1 MARDASTAPLWLRPL
16 QLGALVGLAAYFV
29 FAYGHSLTSPPP
41 WIAFGAWQMFTL
53 NEPGGSEMVIDVQVD
68 GEWRALDVDAVLP
81 SRWDSGYRFS
91 RGSFRRS
98 APRLSV
104 LGASVCW
111 RYERVYGVT
120 PDQVRFREL
129 RWRKVVGS
137 MARAGLREEEI
148 RRFRCGREV
157 ALPRGRTVPLPGER
171 P

>member
-98 APRLSV
+98 AARLD
-104 LGASVCW
+104 GDDRAGCP
-111 RYERVYGVT
+111 GVT